1 MLGDLVVPLF
11 DIYLEKVRPAIA
23 PKDEDPATA
32 RLFLKVKKDGKTE
45 PDTSLGRHVQRFAR
59 DQLGLSMGP
68 TAVRAIVDTNVVAE
82 YRRGNITREQL
93 DATLM
98 VSGHSENT
106 SREYYQ
112 R

>member
-59 DQLGLSMGP
+59 DKLNLAMGP

-93 DATLM
+93 DATLR